1 MRKKGEWGYNMPH
14 GGERGRESGMTWH
27 TERGGGGR
35 RHPLESG
42 GGGARKK
49 GRGEGLVW
57 DACPWAGPGKVA
69 LGEKEKNGP
78 SPNE

>member
-1 MRKKGEWGYNMPH
+1 VGLQHATRRREGEGVRYDMAH
-14 GGERGRESGMTWH
+14 GE
-27 TERGGGGR
+27 GGGGR

-57 DACPWAGPGKVA
+57 DACPWAGLGKVA
-69 LGEKEKNGP
+69 PGEKEKNGP
-78 SPNE
+78 NPNE